1 ATETVSNTTNAK
13 TEDVTVVT
21 DENKNNTLI
30 AEAISKITTTSKIIP
45 FELGTELDPS
55 KEKPTLTNAGNT
67 YYKIQI
73 GSYRDVNANVNK
85 LRTLDK
91 IEEKFAYGQ
100 YFYRMGN
107 YASPEEAFQMLKN
120 VKDEGYY
127 LAFILQYKDD
137 YIVKVIK

>member
-1 ATETVSNTTNAK
+1 
-13 TEDVTVVT
+13 
-21 DENKNNTLI
+21 
-30 AEAISKITTTSKIIP
+30 
-45 FELGTELDPS
+45 
-55 KEKPTLTNAGNT
+55 TNAGNT